1 MASMSTEG
9 VARLKGG
16 TAEEREKKFFENLKK
31 GTDDAGAAG
40 KSGKA
45 GEAGEAGEATSSAR
59 NSELEGFKS
68 AGVGKAARGRGKG
81 KKKKS
86 VTAATEETYP
96 SRPTAS
102 SPRLST
108 VNCVLSPPPPPGAG
122 SPPPPPPP
130 PSSSSQTP
138 WSCSLRKDT
147 GEEFLDVLFSRVEN
161 PVKPRT
167 KAMLVEGDT
176 FEGTN
181 GGTFTITKI
190 VPANVGGGEL
200 PPGNASAPMTA
211 QTRRASVEAGR
222 ALLNQANGDAT
233 ASSNPPP
240 PPPSST
246 TSTTLATL
254 PVAKT
259 KKPPPPPSKAYG
271 VHDLSAREARTEAE
285 ADRRQEQEELW
296 REEHAMAPAERRQA
310 QMRRKKSHW
319 APKEASG
326 GAWKDTLGGRA
337 EVGIG
342 SRVEM
347 GSHRVRAQQVGP
359 KYRQPGYKR
368 GGRRGPPPL
377 PEGPAPEE
385 MAPLSDDGDGEEEG
399 GGAAPPRQEGYRAHM
414 GEKVEVLP
422 KREDGSMRIGV
433 VRFIGK
439 VHFKRMGQDVMYGI
453 ALYKKEERPKNKRGE
468 KIK

>member
-1 MASMSTEG
+1 M
-9 VARLKGG
+9 
-16 TAEEREKKFFENLKK
+16 
-31 GTDDAGAAG
+31 
-40 KSGKA
+40 
-45 GEAGEAGEATSSAR
+45 
-59 NSELEGFKS
+59 
-68 AGVGKAARGRGKG
+68 
-81 KKKKS
+81 
-86 VTAATEETYP
+86 
-96 SRPTAS
+96 
-102 SPRLST
+102 
-108 VNCVLSPPPPPGAG
+108 
-122 SPPPPPPP
+122 
-130 PSSSSQTP
+130 
-138 WSCSLRKDT
+138 
-147 GEEFLDVLFSRVEN
+147 
-161 PVKPRT
+161 KPRT
-167 KAMLVEGDT
+167 QMMLVEGDT

-181 GGTFTITKI
+181 GGTFIITKI
-190 VPANVGGGEL
+190 VPANVGGRL
-200 PPGNASAPMTA
+200 PPGCVPAPMTT

-233 ASSNPPP
+233 ASSDPPP
-240 PPPSST
+240 PPPS
-246 TSTTLATL
+246 STTLATL

-271 VHDLSAREARTEAE
+271 MHDLSAREARMEAE
-285 ADRRQEQEELW
+285 ANRRREQEELW
-296 REEHAMAPAERRQA
+296 REEQAMAPAERRRA
-310 QMRRKKSHW
+310 QMKRKQSHW

-347 GSHRVRAQQVGP
+347 GSHRVRAQKVGP

-377 PEGPAPEE
+377 PEGAAPEGPAPL
-385 MAPLSDDGDGEEEG
+385 PDDGEGEEG
-399 GGAAPPRQEGYRAHM
+399 GGGTAPPQQEGYRAHM

-439 VHFKRMGQDVMYGI
+439 VHFKKTGHDVMYGI